1 MILEDA
7 VFFGLVDA
15 FFLYGRRLV
24 QNSRGHRS
32 HHVIYL
38 IDEASAYAAAVVK

>member
-7 VFFGLVDA
+7 IFFGLVDS
-15 FFLYGRRLV
+15 FLLYRRRLV
-24 QNSRGHRS
+24 QDGRGHRS